1 MRSVKVQTKN
11 AMKPNA
17 MQASTVSSIVV
28 EIRNNVEQRDKIKVI
43 KASDMLVA
51 PRISEYF
58 EILKFKN
65 LEI

>member
-28 EIRNNVEQRDKIKVI
+28 EIRNNVEQRDKIKV
-43 KASDMLVA
+43 
-51 PRISEYF
+51 
-58 EILKFKN
+58 KN
-65 LEI
+65 AI